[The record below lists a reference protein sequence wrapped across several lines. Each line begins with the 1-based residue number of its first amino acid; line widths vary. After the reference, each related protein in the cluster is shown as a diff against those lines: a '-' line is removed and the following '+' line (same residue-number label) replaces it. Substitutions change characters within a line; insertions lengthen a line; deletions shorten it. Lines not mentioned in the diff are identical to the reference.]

1 VATKKTAISIDE
13 ELFSKAD
20 SLARELGV
28 SRSRLYARALESFI
42 GRREDAE
49 LLAEIDEAYSTAET
63 PAERKKRALT
73 KSYRRKLAE
82 GEW

>member
-1 VATKKTAISIDE
+1 MTTKKTAISIDE

-20 SLARELGV
+20 SLARDLGV

-42 GRREDAE
+42 GQREDAE
-49 LLAEIDEAYSTAET
+49 LLAEINEAYSSAET

>member
-1 VATKKTAISIDE
+1 MATRKTAVSIDE
-13 ELFSKAD
+13 ELFSRAD
-20 SLARELGV
+20 SLARDLGV
-28 SRSRLYARALESFI
+28 TRSGLYARALEAFI
-42 GRREDAE
+42 VQKENAE
-49 LLAEIDEAYSTAET
+49 LLAEINEAYSAAET

>member
-1 VATKKTAISIDE
+1 MPTKKTAVSIDE

-20 SLARELGV
+20 SLARDLGV
-28 SRSRLYARALESFI
+28 SRSGLYARALETFI
-42 GRREDAE
+42 GQRENAE
-49 LLAEIDEAYSTAET
+49 LLAEINEAYSTAET

-73 KSYRRKLAE
+73 KSYRGKLAE